1 MFDLQIPSLKQASI
15 YVPYTDR
22 LNDSQTAFNYPL
34 LNYIGGT
41 DGGFSQSDI
50 SFLQAVVP
58 TLVGTAEGTNLL
70 IGQITPGNDAYA
82 PLASNPN
89 EFSTEVK
96 QILVP
101 NPVSGP
107 AVEPEVFDLDFVTAK
122 SPLYTAHTFHAL
134 ISQPEILNNGECQRN
149 TYYFNQTFSAPAL
162 RSGNATV
169 YGPLAG
175 AAPSQLAG
183 VYTKAGGYSASGVVV
198 GYNAE
203 ACDVAAANT
212 DPKAL
217 Q

>member
-1 MFDLQIPSLKQASI
+1 MGS
-15 YVPYTDR
+15 
-22 LNDSQTAFNYPL
+22 
-34 LNYIGGT
+34 
-41 DGGFSQSDI
+41 
-50 SFLQAVVP
+50 
-58 TLVGTAEGTNLL
+58 AEGTSLE
-70 IGQITPGNDAYA
+70 IAQITPGNDAYA

-96 QILVP
+96 QIIVP

-107 AVEPEVFDLDFVTAK
+107 AVEPEVFDLDFITAR
-122 SPLYTAHTFHAL
+122 SPLYTAHTFHQMAN
-134 ISQPEILNNGECQRN
+134 QPLILNNGLCGRN
-149 TYYFNQTFSAPAL
+149 TIYFNETFSAPAL

-183 VYTKAGGYSASGVVV
+183 VYTKAGGYSASGVLV

-203 ACDVAAANT
+203 TCDVAAAKT
-212 DPKAL
+212 DPKAY

>member
-1 MFDLQIPSLKQASI
+1 MGS
-15 YVPYTDR
+15 
-22 LNDSQTAFNYPL
+22 
-34 LNYIGGT
+34 
-41 DGGFSQSDI
+41 
-50 SFLQAVVP
+50 
-58 TLVGTAEGTNLL
+58 AEGTNIF

-96 QILVP
+96 QIIVP

-107 AVEPEVFDLDFVTAK
+107 AVEPEVFDLDFITAAK
-122 SPLYTAHTFHAL
+122 SLPPLYTAHTFHEL
-134 ISQPEILNNGECQRN
+134 INQPEILTNGDCQRN
-149 TYYFNQTFSAPAL
+149 TYYFNDTFSAPLL

-183 VYTKAGGYSASGVVV
+183 VYTKAGGYSASGQMV

-203 ACDVAAANT
+203 TCEMAAANA
-212 DPKAL
+212 DPKAY